1 MIDADATRVTIGDL
15 LDRQADRLGD
25 HDALVH
31 VEHGV
36 RHSYASLRDE
46 CDRFARGLMSL
57 GVARGQ
63 HVGIWATNYVEW
75 VIAQFAVAKIGAV
88 LVTVNPAYRTH
99 ELEYVLR
106 QADIHVLILI
116 GRFRTSDY
124 VAMLNEVVPEI
135 GDSVPGRIQSARL
148 PHLRHVI
155 YIPPVSAQASV
166 VQSRKAPAGM
176 WLWRDVIEAAGVVD
190 AADLATRQSEIGVD
204 DLTNIQYTSGTTG
217 SPKGAM
223 LTHHNVVA
231 NATHFGRGLH
241 LTEADRLCVPVPFY
255 HCFGCVLSTLCCV
268 AAGATL
274 VIPAEHFDPLKTLEA
289 VERER
294 CTVLHGVPTM
304 FIAELAHPE
313 FDRFDL
319 STLRTG
325 MMSGAPCPME
335 VMRKVLD
342 RMGAREITIGYGQ
355 TEAAPVITLT
365 DTKDPIER
373 RVTTVG
379 KPLPTVEVRI
389 VDPDTGEEVPRGEQ
403 GELRTRSTMVMRGYY
418 KMPEATS
425 EAIDEAGWLH
435 TGDLA
440 TMDDDGYCS
449 ITGRIKDM
457 IIRAGENIYPRE
469 IEEFLYSHPKVAEVH
484 VVGVPDPEFGEQV
497 VAWIKLRPG
506 ETAAEEEFRDFCRE
520 RIAHFKIPRYVLFAS
535 DMPMTVSGKIQK
547 FRLREMAL
555 QRIQSGDRLPRA
567 PV

>member
-403 GELRTRSTMVMRGYY
+403 GELRTRSSMVMRGYY

>member
-1 MIDADATRVTIGDL
+1 MFDDDATRVTTGDL
-15 LDRQADRLGD
+15 LDLQADRLGD

-36 RHSYASLRDE
+36 RFSYASLRDE
-46 CDRFARGLMSL
+46 CNAFARGLMSL
-57 GVARGQ
+57 GVAPGQ
-63 HVGIWATNYVEW
+63 HIGIWATNYAEW
-75 VIAQFAVAKIGAV
+75 VVAQFAVAKAGAV

-106 QADIHVLILI
+106 QADIHVLILV
-116 GRFRTSDY
+116 GRFRSSDY
-124 VAMLNEVVPEI
+124 VAMVNEVVPELRE
-135 GDSVPGRIQSARL
+135 SAPGRIHSARL
-148 PHLRHVI
+148 PRLRHVI
-155 YIPPVSAQASV
+155 YIPPVSGPTGAV
-166 VQSRKAPAGM
+166 PPREAPAGM
-176 WLWRDVIEAAGVVD
+176 WLWREVIEAAGKVS
-190 AADLATRQSEIGVD
+190 AGDLAARQADIKPD

-217 SPKGAM
+217 NPKGVM

-255 HCFGCVLSTLCCV
+255 HCFGSVLSTLCCI

-274 VIPAEHFDPLKTLEA
+274 VIPSEHFDALKTLQA

-294 CTVLHGVPTM
+294 CTALHGVPTM
-304 FIAELAHPE
+304 FIAELALPE

-319 STLRTG
+319 SSLRTG
-325 MMSGAPCPME
+325 MMSGAPCPIE
-335 VMRKVLD
+335 VMREVLD

-379 KPLPTVEVRI
+379 KALPTVEVMI
-389 VDPDTGEEVPRGEQ
+389 VDPDTGDEAPRGAQ
-403 GELRTRSTMVMRGYY
+403 GELCTRSSMVMQGYY
-418 KMPEATS
+418 KMPAATAD
-425 EAIDEAGWLH
+425 AIDEAGWLH

-440 TMDDDGYCS
+440 TMDDDGYCN

-457 IIRAGENIYPRE
+457 IIRGGENISPAE
-469 IEEFLYSHPKVAEVH
+469 IEEFLYSHRAVAEVH

-497 VAWIKLRPG
+497 AAWIKLRPG
-506 ETAAEEEFRDFCRE
+506 ETADEAEILDFCRS
-520 RIAHFKIPRYVLFAS
+520 RIAHFKIPRYVLFTS
-535 DMPMTVSGKIQK
+535 EMPMTVSGKVQK
-547 FRLREMAL
+547 FRLREMAV
-555 QRIQSGDRLPRA
+555 QRIQAAEKG
-567 PV
+567 VV